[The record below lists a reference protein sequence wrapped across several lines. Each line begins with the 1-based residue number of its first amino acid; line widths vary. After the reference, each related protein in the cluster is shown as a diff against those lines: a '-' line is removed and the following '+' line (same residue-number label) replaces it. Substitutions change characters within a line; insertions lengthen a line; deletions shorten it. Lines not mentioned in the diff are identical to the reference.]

1 MYGTNCGTNLPVL
14 SLGILPL
21 LWRCGKAF
29 FRLCIRHDSSI
40 RRPPGHRQRR
50 PQAPRTNPRA
60 KPRPPCVPNQSKSL
74 TLFWPPARRS
84 DSARR
89 RLSTSGPLD
98 NASPGPPAGH
108 LRHPLRGDRRDREG
122 PSPSAPR
129 SLGSLRF
136 RSPTFAILDLPA
148 PNPES
153 KSPRVFWA
161 KHGNPPQTKTALSP
175 LGQNRQPPVL
185 PVKPADRDLP
195 GSPLGRNSALTH
207 QADGSQ
213 RRPRATTN
221 ADRCPWVAPSDGTKP
236 QGFFSRDS
244 EITGL

>member
-98 NASPGPPAGH
+98 NVFPGQSNSPTSVTRYG
-108 LRHPLRGDRRDREG
+108 GDRRDRKG
-122 PSPSAPR
+122 PSPSAPGR
-129 SLGSLRF
+129 QAACDF
-136 RSPTFAILDLPA
+136 SPTSQPILL
-148 PNPES
+148 
-153 KSPRVFWA
+153 
-161 KHGNPPQTKTALSP
+161 
-175 LGQNRQPPVL
+175 
-185 PVKPADRDLP
+185 LP
-195 GSPLGRNSALTH
+195 GSPCS
-207 QADGSQ
+207 D
-213 RRPRATTN
+213 
-221 ADRCPWVAPSDGTKP
+221 APS
-236 QGFFSRDS
+236 SRVRR
-244 EITGL
+244 IFG